1 MPFQEPLMKKRM
13 TIMVIALLVVF
24 GGIIAFNLIKGL
36 MIKRYFAHFELPSIA
51 VSSVMAKEQN
61 WEPWIGAVGN
71 FVAINGVD
79 VNSQSSGKVVA
90 IHFNSGQF
98 LQKDQ
103 PLIDIDDSVEQAT
116 LSYNQADL
124 VLQDINYKRQI
135 DLSKRGATSAS
146 SVDEAKAKMLQ
157 AQANVDKT
165 QALIRQKHIT
175 TPFAGQLGIRKIN
188 LGDITPGQTAI
199 VALQLMDPLYLE
211 FYVPEQLLG
220 HLSLNQT
227 ITFSVEQNP
236 GLRFQGKITAINSKI
251 DTNTHTIQVEATLP
265 NCPAE
270 ALKDPAHSSLVKL
283 KKQPNNA
290 APIVSCDSTLNASN
304 NIVQYSFM
312 PGMFAAIDIEQ
323 PPIPHV
329 VVLPS
334 TAISYTLYGN
344 SVFIIEKD
352 KNPDDK
358 GNEILR
364 VKRVFVSTGEQHG
377 NDTMITKGIKA
388 GQLVAASG
396 ELKLQDG
403 TRVTINNDVQLNHI
417 KDPGQ

>member
-188 LGDITPGQTAI
+188 LGEYITPGQTAI

-236 GLRFQGKITAINSKI
+236 GLRFQ
-251 DTNTHTIQVEATLP
+251 
-265 NCPAE
+265 
-270 ALKDPAHSSLVKL
+270 
-283 KKQPNNA
+283 
-290 APIVSCDSTLNASN
+290 
-304 NIVQYSFM
+304 
-312 PGMFAAIDIEQ
+312 
-323 PPIPHV
+323 
-329 VVLPS
+329 
-334 TAISYTLYGN
+334 
-344 SVFIIEKD
+344 
-352 KNPDDK
+352 
-358 GNEILR
+358 
-364 VKRVFVSTGEQHG
+364 
-377 NDTMITKGIKA
+377 
-388 GQLVAASG
+388 
-396 ELKLQDG
+396 
-403 TRVTINNDVQLNHI
+403 
-417 KDPGQ
+417 